1 MIRDRLLAT
10 AAFVL
15 AVTAVQLPVAPRAQ
29 AQQQSAQSGGLE
41 EIIVTARKR
50 EESLLEVPLSI
61 SAITEL
67 QIERSGIN
75 NMTDLAS
82 QTVGFTYHQG
92 FGRLGSGQGGGAS
105 NRPSIRGMSNILGGP
120 NTGFFVD
127 GVYVAGNPS
136 SYQLDNLE
144 RIEVIRGPQSA
155 QLGRGTFAGAV
166 NFITRKPTNDVK
178 GKLEVTVGEYDHYEG
193 TGYVS
198 GPIIE
203 DKLYAEVNGRYY
215 TFGGDYKNAVTGK
228 RDIGDQ
234 KSKNVGGKIVVTPT
248 ENLTIEFNAGYSH
261 DQDLGFADFFNGNAK
276 NNCFLPNIVGTVSGL
291 PRSSTR
297 SAGYFCG
304 EIELPNTF
312 YYFNDAIKASGEYG
326 SDRAVE
332 RYNAKVD
339 YDFNDWTLTYIAAYD
354 KSKDKQLIDQFVDG
368 NRRLGATAAADTTV
382 LSGGVSGVNDWSQE
396 FRIQS
401 PQRENIRGLV
411 GAYMYREGN
420 TAGIG
425 DRIVSVRPET
435 LGQIRI
441 NPTGLAY
448 GEDATGVQNHAVFGS
463 LEGDLSDDF
472 TVTVEGRYQEDEVY
486 ADFNRD
492 GVVEKITTASGT
504 RELRAK
510 YKSFLPRFTA
520 RYDLDDISNVYLNIA
535 KGNKPGGFNNVPVNN
550 MVAADIAAVFAAG
563 AERYDEEKLW
573 TYEVGYKA
581 SLLERRATVTAAAFY
596 NDWSNQG
603 LTVGYPY
610 LRISPASP
618 TTFPRIVN
626 AGKSRIRGLELDTNV
641 KATDFFDFRV
651 GYSYNDAEIR
661 DYVDETERDLRDTDG
676 QIGNEATQGDPTG
689 QVRGRKIPQ
698 TPAHQLIIT
707 GNFHTPITNSLEA
720 FFRSDLT
727 YESNRWAQ
735 VQNLAGTGDS
745 YLLNLK
751 AGIEADNWTLTAFVN
766 NALNDKTPTVV
777 TRLFNFNS
785 PLVIPDPVLRAVG
798 PNTRLT
804 FFRDFRVGAPR
815 KQQFGVTALYKF

>member
-1 MIRDRLLAT
+1 MKRDRLLTT
-10 AAFVL
+10 AAIAL
-15 AVTAVQLPVAPRAQ
+15 AASALQVPFMSTAS
-29 AQQQSAQSGGLE
+29 AQQQTAQSGGLE

-50 EESLLEVPLSI
+50 EENLMEVPLSI

-75 NMTDLAS
+75 NMSDLAT
-82 QTVGFTYHQG
+82 QTVGFSYHQG

-166 NFITRKPTNDVK
+166 NFITRKPTNEWK
-178 GKLEVTVGEYDHYEG
+178 GKVEATVGQYDHYEG

-203 DKLYAEVNGRYY
+203 DKLFAEVNARYY
-215 TFGGDYKNAVTGK
+215 SFGGDYKNAVTGK

-234 KSKNVGGKIVVTPT
+234 KSKNIGGKIVANPT
-248 ENLTIEFNAGYSH
+248 ENLTVEVNVGYSR
-261 DQDLGFADFFNGNAK
+261 DQDLGFADFFNGNTK
-276 NNCFLPNIVGTVSGL
+276 NNCFLPVLTTPISGL
-291 PRSSTR
+291 PRSLTR
-297 SAGYFCG
+297 SAGYYCG
-304 EIELPNTF
+304 EVELPSTF
-312 YYFNDAIKASGEYG
+312 YYFNDALKAAGEYG
-326 SDRAVE
+326 SDREVQ
-332 RYNAKVD
+332 RYSGKIE
-339 YDFNDWTLTYIAAYD
+339 YDLNDWTLTYVGAYD
-354 KSKDKQLIDQFVDG
+354 KSLDKQFIDQYVDG
-368 NRRLGATAAADTTV
+368 NRRLGATAAADTAV

-396 FRIQS
+396 FRIQT
-401 PQRENIRGLV
+401 PQSQSVRGLL

-425 DRIVSVRPET
+425 DRIMSVRPET

-448 GEDATGVQNHAVFGS
+448 GEDASGVQNHALFG
-463 LEGDLSDDF
+463 LIEGDLSDDLTLTF
-472 TVTVEGRYQEDEVY
+472 EGRYQEDEVY

-492 GVVEKITTASGT
+492 GVIEKITTASGT

-520 RYDLDDISNVYLNIA
+520 RYDLTDDSNIYLNLA
-535 KGNKPGGFNNVPVNN
+535 RGNKPGGFNNVPVNN

-581 SLLERRATVTAAAFY
+581 SLLERRATITAAAFY

-603 LTVGYPY
+603 LTLGYPY

-626 AGKSRIRGLELDTNV
+626 AGKSRIRGLEFDANV
-641 KATDFFDFRV
+641 MATDFFDFRV
-651 GYSYNDAEIR
+651 GYAYNDAEIR
-661 DYVDETERDLRDTDG
+661 DYIDETERDLRDTDG
-676 QIGNEATQGDPTG
+676 QIGNEATQRDPTG

-698 TPAHQLIIT
+698 TPAHQLILT
-707 GNFHTPITNSLEA
+707 GNLHAPVSGDIQA
-720 FFRSDLT
+720 FFRTDLT

-745 YLLNLK
+745 YMLNLK
-751 AGIEADNWTLTAFVN
+751 TGIETDDWTLTLFAN

-815 KQQFGVTALYKF
+815 KQQFGVTALYRF